1 MSETD
6 AAGKTTSSAAS
17 FNSINQLTST
27 TGNAPSSY
35 GYDANGQRAS
45 STVGGVNTNYSW
57 SDAGRM
63 TGVSREGRSTT
74 YGYDGLGRQQTSTDT
89 TGLGSQTTTS
99 VWSGTSIVQQSNP
112 ASGTTAQVRDA
123 LGGVALQASDLSTAD
138 TGTRWN
144 LLDNLGSVAAQAV
157 GGSVTQLAGY
167 DDFGGQSFATTGWN
181 AVAGFGS
188 EQSDPSYD
196 LNSYFSRQYD
206 PGTGSWLSQDSYRGL
221 LTAPQSVNR
230 YAFVT
235 NNPATLSDVL
245 GYRPWDPQGIPQSAT
260 KSNPNAAFYT
270 PQPWHPPMVAPSPV
284 ASGSSGG
291 AGSSAGSGSSARSD
305 YFGDYYSVK
314 KTDKAGC
321 GEDYDPC
328 ASDVYLQDRHKNEDI
343 AKAGQDVGAF
353 LAGALVAVVVTAA
366 IVGAVAC
373 TAATVGVCAAVIVG
387 AAAVGGAAGGVTT
400 YGLSSGPKTSEGLVE
415 AGVWGGVA
423 GAATGGLGVGASS
436 FLAKAGSAG
445 AAKVAVAESTRL
457 ASRVDD
463 LSGALDPIARNSRTS
478 AVLGT
483 NEGTDIL
490 ASGGRDLSP
499 AQRALAQ
506 PGDLL
511 AAQPG
516 AHAEVTA
523 LQAASR
529 AGLTPSQIAVSRP
542 ICTSCQLA
550 LENSGGQIQT
560 GNTSAVWP
568 R

>member
-1 MSETD
+1 MTAATRTLSPNAAAGSAAPPATVTRSYTYDPLDRLTGSTSTDGSKAGYAYDANGNRTTASETD
-6 AAGKTTSSAAS
+6 ASGKTTSSAAS

-27 TGNAPSSY
+27 TGSTPSAYSY
-35 GYDANGQRAS
+35 DQNGQRTS

-188 EQSDPSYD
+188 EQSDPSYN

-221 LTAPQSVNR
+221 LSQPQSVNR

-245 GYRPWDPQGIPQSAT
+245 GYRPWDPQGIPQKNLLS
-260 KSNPNAAFYT
+260 AFYT
-270 PQPWHPPMVAPSPV
+270 PQPWHPPMVAPSPA
-284 ASGSSGG
+284 ASGGGTSVSEGGGRSSN
-291 AGSSAGSGSSARSD
+291 GSDDGLRVVEG
-305 YFGDYYSVK
+305 
-314 KTDKAGC
+314 TDPGC
-321 GEDYDPC
+321 GYSYNPC
-328 ASDVYLQDRHKNEDI
+328 GTHKYVQDRHKNDSNAQTGQVLRDVLLVAAGI
-343 AKAGQDVGAF
+343 AVG
-353 LAGALVAVVVTAA
+353 VAVV
-366 IVGAVAC
+366 AC
-373 TAATVGVCAAVIVG
+373 IAATAGICGVAAAGVIVG
-387 AAAVGGAAGGVTT
+387 AGAVAGAGTGAAIVAVTPGGH
-400 YGLSSGPKTSEGLVE
+400 E
-415 AGVWGGVA
+415 ASDYVA
-423 GAATGGLGVGASS
+423 GAATVAVGAVPIPGLGAIKAGEGVVAPVI
-436 FLAKAGSAG
+436 KAGSAG
-445 AAKVAVAESTRL
+445 GETAGRAFTTAVKDAAKAENPTSTC
-457 ASRVDD
+457 VYCHMD
-463 LSGALDPIARNSRTS
+463 
-478 AVLGT
+478 
-483 NEGTDIL
+483 
-490 ASGGRDLSP
+490 
-499 AQRALAQ
+499 
-506 PGDLL
+506 
-511 AAQPG
+511 
-516 AHAEVTA
+516 
-523 LQAASR
+523 
-529 AGLTPSQIAVSRP
+529 TPSPQVDHAIPRSR
-542 ICTSCQLA
+542 
-550 LENSGGQIQT
+550 G
-560 GNTSAVWP
+560 
-568 R
+568 